1 MIAPEDNLPPVQPP
15 TAGFLMQLFIVPLV
29 IVVVI
34 VLVCLMFN
42 WLAHLGT
49 RPQDLVSDLAKLN
62 AGSWQ
67 KALTIANLL
76 TDRRQAELRRDPR
89 IARQLAD
96 ILDQQLD
103 RGDTSA
109 ERIKLRIYLCS
120 ALGVMEVDDGL
131 AELIRAAGQERELAE
146 IEVRK
151 TAIES
156 LARRADQSAD
166 RRREFQQH
174 RELLSV
180 LQRAARQ
187 SSDQPKRRELEEQLR
202 LRAAY
207 ALGVIG
213 GDSALDTLAQRLSDI
228 EPTVR
233 YNAATGLARHGDLR
247 AVPRLIEMLEVSSSG
262 KLADPLLDDLAAT
275 TIIQNALRAIVQ
287 LAEANPDANL
297 DQLKQAIEILNT
309 DARLNATVRRG
320 IEVDAKAAL
329 LKLAPRAA
337 RQRDSGS
344 PLAA

>member
-1 MIAPEDNLPPVQPP
+1 
-15 TAGFLMQLFIVPLV
+15 MQLFIVPLV

-67 KALTIANLL
+67 KALTVANLL
-76 TDRRQAELRRDPR
+76 TDRRQAELRRDPQ
-89 IARQLAD
+89 IAGQLAD
-96 ILDQQLD
+96 LLDQQID
-103 RGDTSA
+103 GGDMSA
-109 ERIKLRIYLCS
+109 EPIKLRIYLCL
-120 ALGVMEVDDGL
+120 ALGVMEVDEGL
-131 AELIRAAGQERELAE
+131 AELIRAAGTERELAE

-151 TAIES
+151 TAIEA
-156 LARRADQSAD
+156 LARRADQSAE

-174 RELLSV
+174 AELVSV

-187 SSDQPKRRELEEQLR
+187 SSDQPQRQELDAQLR

-207 ALGVIG
+207 ALGVVG
-213 GDSALDTLAQRLSDI
+213 GDTALGTLAQLLSDV

-247 AVPRLIEMLEVSSSG
+247 AVPRLIEMLRVNSAGES
-262 KLADPLLDDLAAT
+262 ADPALDDLAAT

-287 LAEANPDANL
+287 LAEANPGANL
-297 DQLKQAIEILNT
+297 DPLKQAVEHLNA

-329 LKLAPRAA
+329 LRLAPRAA
-337 RQRDSGS
+337 GRSDPRS
-344 PLAA
+344 PMAA